1 MNIHPTSLF
10 STLDSAAEKLFY
22 QESFSN
28 SQREEIVAL
37 ILNRQCQTGVNA
49 GFFLPF
55 TAESE
60 MKFKLF
66 SGELLKT
73 TLVQNH
79 LPMIEAVRI
88 LKLLDSQG
96 HASTQAIHLANQRM
110 EKMCYSSFCAKGEC
124 KALTIAYLRYISLD
138 GIENSALR
146 INTHLATLAGH
157 RDKKGRW
164 SGFPFFYTLLM
175 LLEITD
181 PLAAEELQYAL
192 PACIKLQSQKK
203 PAEPISKRRQE
214 ILRKV
219 LVGRVN

>member
-28 SQREEIVAL
+28 SLREEIVAL
-37 ILNRQCQTGVNA
+37 ILSRQCLTGVNA

-55 TAESE
+55 AAESE
-60 MKFKLF
+60 LKFKLF
-66 SGELLKT
+66 SGEPLKT
-73 TLVQNH
+73 SIANNH

-88 LKLLDSQG
+88 LKLLDAQG
-96 HASTQAIHLANQRM
+96 HDSTQAIHLANQRM
-110 EKMCYSSFCAKGEC
+110 EKMCYSLFCAKGEC
-124 KALTIAYLRYISLD
+124 KALTIAYMRYISLD
-138 GIENSALR
+138 GTGNSASK
-146 INTHLATLAGH
+146 INTHLANLAHH
-157 RDKKGRW
+157 RDRKGRW

-192 PACIKLQSQKK
+192 PACEKLQVQLG
-203 PAEPISKRRQE
+203 PGDPITKRRKK
-214 ILRKV
+214 ILE
-219 LVGRVN
+219 LVFARS

>member
-22 QESFSN
+22 QGSSSN
-28 SQREEIVAL
+28 SLQEEIVAL
-37 ILNRQCQTGVNA
+37 ILSRQCQTGVNA

-60 MKFKLF
+60 VKFKLF
-66 SGELLKT
+66 SGEPLKT
-73 TLVQNH
+73 SLAQNH

-88 LKLLDSQG
+88 IKLLDSQG

-124 KALTIAYLRYISLD
+124 KALTIAYLRFISLD
-138 GIENSALR
+138 GTGNSASK
-146 INTHLATLAGH
+146 INTHLSSLARH
-157 RDKKGRW
+157 RDGKGRW
-164 SGFPFFYTLLM
+164 SGFPFYYTLLM

-192 PACIKLQSQKK
+192 PACEKLQVQNWSGD
-203 PAEPISKRRQE
+203 PISKRRQE
-214 ILRKV
+214 ILGIV
-219 LVGRVN
+219 LAGRVN